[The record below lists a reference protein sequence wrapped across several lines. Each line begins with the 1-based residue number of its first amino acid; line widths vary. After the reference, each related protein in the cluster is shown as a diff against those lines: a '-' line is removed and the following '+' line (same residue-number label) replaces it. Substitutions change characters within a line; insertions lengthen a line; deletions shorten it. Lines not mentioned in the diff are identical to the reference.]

1 MLADKLI
8 KVVDPDDVVEP
19 GKPDGL
25 ALRPPRSTWTAS
37 SPTIPRQPG
46 ENFFDWQG
54 RIVADLPP
62 QLQSDVLFTREVYPP
77 SKFIADGI
85 DRWQTEH
92 GLPRCPTT

>member
-1 MLADKLI
+1 MT
-8 KVVDPDDVVEP
+8 
-19 GKPDGL
+19 GDGL
-25 ALRPPRSTWTAS
+25 ACGHRQGFDVDGFVADHPPA
-37 SPTIPRQPG
+37 

-62 QLQSDVLFTREVYPP
+62 QLQSDVLFKTREVYPP

>member
-1 MLADKLI
+1 MT
-8 KVVDPDDVVEP
+8 
-19 GKPDGL
+19 GDGL
-25 ALRPPRSTWTAS
+25 ALRPPPGFDVDGFVADH
-37 SPTIPRQPG
+37 PRQPG

-62 QLQSDVLFTREVYPP
+62 QLQSDVLFKTREVYPP